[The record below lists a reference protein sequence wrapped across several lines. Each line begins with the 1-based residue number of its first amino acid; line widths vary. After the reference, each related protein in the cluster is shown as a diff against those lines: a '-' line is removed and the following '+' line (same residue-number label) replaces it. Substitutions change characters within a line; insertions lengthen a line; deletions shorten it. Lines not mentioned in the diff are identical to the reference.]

1 MSGPRPVSHSNR
13 GMRPDKTEWLCHIG
27 KVPIVPSNHLE
38 PKEPIMPEIA
48 EPNQTDKTSRRGF
61 LARTA
66 ALAGA
71 GAAASLALQRSV
83 HAAGSDVIKIG
94 LIGCGGRGSG
104 AVLSA
109 LSVNPAARLTAM
121 SDAFR
126 DRMVRARDN
135 IIKRLVRDKVGVQT
149 PGDQLTVDDDHL
161 FDGFHGYERLLESGV
176 DVVLLAEPP
185 HFRPMHAEASV
196 DAGVHVFAEKPMAVD
211 APGVRKILSS
221 GQKAKEKNLSFVSGF
236 ETRYSAAARE
246 AVRRVHDGAIGE
258 ITSIEVNF
266 NTGPLWHRGRE
277 PDWTEMQFQMR
288 NWYYFTWLS
297 GDHLVEQHVH
307 LEDFVAWIMHDEAP
321 MHAWGIGGRQSRVEG
336 KWGDIYDHH
345 GVVYEYPSGT
355 RVYAFCRQQANTYN
369 EVSKRV
375 FGTKGRLVPGRAGW
389 SSYVIDGEN
398 SWTAPKEAGHPELT
412 TFREMFAG
420 IESGK
425 PINDSLSMSR
435 STMLAILGRMATHGG
450 QRVTWDDAINSDLD
464 LSPKSYAWDA
474 DPPVMPGP
482 DGQYP
487 VAIPGMTKAL

>member
-1 MSGPRPVSHSNR
+1 MPA
-13 GMRPDKTEWLCHIG
+13 
-27 KVPIVPSNHLE
+27 
-38 PKEPIMPEIA
+38 PKK
-48 EPNQTDKTSRRGF
+48 PNQTDKTSRRSF
-61 LARTA
+61 LVRSA

-71 GAAASLALQRSV
+71 GAATGLALHRSA
-83 HAAGSDVIKIG
+83 HAAGSDLIKIG

-104 AVLSA
+104 AVVSA

-126 DRMVRARDN
+126 DRMLNARDN
-135 IIKRLVRDKVGVQT
+135 IRKRLERDEIGVQT

-161 FDGFHGYERLLESGV
+161 FDGFEGHLRLLESGV

-185 HFRPMHAEASV
+185 HFRPIHAEACV

-211 APGVRKILSS
+211 APGVRKILAA
-221 GQKAKEKNLSFVSGF
+221 GKKAKEKNLSFVSGF
-236 ETRYSAAARE
+236 ETRYSKPARE
-246 AVRRVHDGAIGE
+246 AVRRIHDGAIGD
-258 ITSIEVNF
+258 IVSIEVTY

-307 LEDFVAWIMHDEAP
+307 LEDYVAWIMQDEP
-321 MHAWGIGGRQSRVEG
+321 PLHAWGIGGRQSRVEA

-355 RVYAFCRQQANTYN
+355 RVYAFCRQQANTYRQ
-369 EVSKRV
+369 VSKNV
-375 FGTKGRLVPGRAGW
+375 LGTKGRLAPGRAGW
-389 SSYVIDGEN
+389 SSYVIEGEN
-398 SWTAPKEAGHPELT
+398 SWTSPKEEGHPELT

-420 IESGK
+420 IASGS
-425 PINDSLSMSR
+425 PINDGLSMGR

-450 QRVTWDDAINSDLD
+450 QRVTWDDAINSDLV
-464 LSPKSYAWDA
+464 LAPKSYAWNA

-487 VAIPGMTKAL
+487 VAIPGVTKVV